1 MKNILDCIIK
11 PNWVPNFKC
20 HICSKLE
27 AVVGRYSVSGAGN
40 PNEVIYPIYYDS
52 KIPLDDVVSETNENK
67 VAYYLTEH
75 NMMFVLAPFLE
86 QLITDTFEY
95 SISYIP
101 VSDFDSEEFCVDTEK
116 ELPLFFSTVN
126 WIDDDF
132 MNYED
137 AEFDFVA
144 FCKIDDGIHYL
155 NPKHFSVQQL
165 IDYMHYFLTANR

>member
-1 MKNILDCIIK
+1 
-11 PNWVPNFKC
+11 
-20 HICSKLE
+20 
-27 AVVGRYSVSGAGN
+27 
-40 PNEVIYPIYYDS
+40 
-52 KIPLDDVVSETNENK
+52 
-67 VAYYLTEH
+67 
-75 NMMFVLAPFLE
+75 MMFVLAPFLE